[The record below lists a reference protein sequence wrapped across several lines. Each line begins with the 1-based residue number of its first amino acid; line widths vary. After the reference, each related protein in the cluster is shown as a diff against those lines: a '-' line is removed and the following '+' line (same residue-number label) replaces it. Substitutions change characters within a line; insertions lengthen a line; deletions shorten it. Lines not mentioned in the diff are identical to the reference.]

1 MAISFQGRDADD
13 NAEKRHFTQE
23 NATIWSSIIAGPR
36 QTGQN
41 IASTSAGISAHD
53 SQPASRF
60 RAGDA

>member
-1 MAISFQGRDADD
+1 MATSFQGRDADD

-23 NATIWSSIIAGPR
+23 DATIWSGIIAGPW

-41 IASTSAGISAHD
+41 MASTSAGISAND

-60 RAGDA
+60 RPGDA